1 MAKKATSPSSDIYT
15 AILALA
21 CLAVLAATVF
31 ITLTCI
37 NYYGSDALL
46 KIAQASR

>member
-1 MAKKATSPSSDIYT
+1 MAKKVTSPSSDIYT

-21 CLAVLAATVF
+21 CLAVLSATVL
-31 ITLTCI
+31 ITMVSI

-46 KIAQASR
+46 KIAQIP

>member
-1 MAKKATSPSSDIYT
+1 MARKATRSSSDVYT
-15 AILALA
+15 GILALA
-21 CLAVLAATVF
+21 FLAVLSAAVF
-31 ITLTCI
+31 IALTCM